1 MFILAQLCSF
11 IINILIFIVF
21 AQVVVHWLVMF
32 EVLKTNNFQAKQFV
46 NSLNRITENFYRP
59 LRRFIPT
66 LGGIDITPV
75 VVIIGLQLLNSI
87 IWRVLVG

>member
-1 MFILAQLCSF
+1 MIILAELFSF
-11 IINILIFIVF
+11 AINILIFIIF

-32 EVLKTNNFQAKQFV
+32 EVLKTNSFQAKQLV
-46 NSLNRITENFYRP
+46 NTLNRFCERFYAP

-75 VVIIGLQLLNSI
+75 VVIIGLQLLQTLV
-87 IWRVLVG
+87 WRLLV